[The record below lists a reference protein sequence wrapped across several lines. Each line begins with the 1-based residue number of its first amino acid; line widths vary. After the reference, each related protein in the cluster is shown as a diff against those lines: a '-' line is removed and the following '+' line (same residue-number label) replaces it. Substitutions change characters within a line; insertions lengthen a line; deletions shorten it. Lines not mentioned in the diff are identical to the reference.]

1 MPTTNATKTAAKR
14 PAKKAARKPAK
25 KRTTRSDFARIMAGL
40 QKGEQPIKKTKPTQY
55 LVEASFVADRPM
67 SREEIRAI
75 EGQLT
80 TVMEEPTDDWAV
92 GVPDDHMSFRT
103 TGLRVRVRSS
113 RQRRK

>member
-1 MPTTNATKTAAKR
+1 MPTKKATKKAAKR